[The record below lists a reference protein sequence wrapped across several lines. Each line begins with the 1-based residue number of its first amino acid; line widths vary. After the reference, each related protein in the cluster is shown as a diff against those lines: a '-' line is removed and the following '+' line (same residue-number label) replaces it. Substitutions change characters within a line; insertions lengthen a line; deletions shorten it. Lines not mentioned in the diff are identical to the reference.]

1 MNDRDLLR
9 SLTVEFLGP
18 FALTFMGVG
27 AIISTQGQ
35 DIVAIA
41 LAHGLAIGLMIV
53 AAGHISGGHYNPAI
67 TIAMWVTKRIE
78 LNRAIAYIVAQLA
91 GALAAAGALTLCFRD
106 IERNAVNMGVPA
118 IGPNL
123 SAGNA
128 LVMEIILSFI
138 FIFIIFGAA
147 VDTRT
152 PKTLAGLCI
161 GLVITMDIFAGGA
174 VSGAAMNPSRWFG
187 VAIVQQDF
195 SDFWI
200 WWVGPIAGA
209 VAAAVVYSDWL
220 LGTTTATTVRT
231 RIVEDGDDQEQE
243 TPVRA
248 TPAQAQRSR
257 RSQRRH

>member
-1 MNDRDLLR
+1 
-9 SLTVEFLGP
+9 
-18 FALTFMGVG
+18 
-27 AIISTQGQ
+27 
-35 DIVAIA
+35 
-41 LAHGLAIGLMIV
+41 
-53 AAGHISGGHYNPAI
+53 
-67 TIAMWVTKRIE
+67 
-78 LNRAIAYIVAQLA
+78 
-91 GALAAAGALTLCFRD
+91 
-106 IERNAVNMGVPA
+106 
-118 IGPNL
+118 
-123 SAGNA
+123 
-128 LVMEIILSFI
+128 
-138 FIFIIFGAA
+138 
-147 VDTRT
+147 
-152 PKTLAGLCI
+152 
-161 GLVITMDIFAGGA
+161 MDIFAGGA